1 MNLSPLDI
9 IFKQMCKYLNKD
21 EEEKFINKLSKL
33 KRRDG
38 RPFLKSLL
46 NNFDIEVFKDSPLIP
61 EDIWLYNYIKYEITS
76 KSIPNNGLIAI
87 YERKV
92 IDKKTKNNFTPV
104 HKKLM
109 KLEAAKLI
117 SKDPEYQ
124 KKLLEKNKNRLKE

>member
-9 IFKQMCKYLNKD
+9 IFNQMCKYLNKD
-21 EEEKFINKLSKL
+21 EKEKFINKLSKL

-38 RPFLKSLL
+38 RPYLKSLL

-76 KSIPNNGLIAI
+76 KKIPYTGLIAI

-92 IDKKTKNNFTPV
+92 IDKKTNNNFTPL
-104 HKKLM
+104 HKRLM

-124 KKLLEKNKNRLKE
+124 KKLQVKNKNRLKE